1 MRRIGASILLG
12 LVIST
17 AWAPSAT
24 AEETPVP
31 SESPSLNAPNDLPTF
46 DPPSE
51 TPTASPTQQPTE
63 PPGEQPTEP
72 PSEPAA
78 EPPNEPTDE
87 PSSQPTSEP
96 STEPTT
102 EPPGASTASPSQ
114 PPDEGGSTRRPATV
128 LPVTS
133 RQAVASAFAVISPI
147 RTLTMALFGSTPQ
160 TPVVTSTPTASA
172 PVLPIATEG
181 PSPSESPDTTDV
193 ALSGSEAA
201 ATSGGL
207 PWGGLV
213 VILLCGAAAVIGY
226 SMTSRGGSHR
236 TGRP

>member
-1 MRRIGASILLG
+1 M
-12 LVIST
+12 
-17 AWAPSAT
+17 AWVPAAT
-24 AEETPVP
+24 AEETPLP

-51 TPTASPTQQPTE
+51 TPTESPT
-63 PPGEQPTEP
+63 EQPTEP
-72 PSEPAA
+72 PTEQPTEPSSEPAT

-87 PSSQPTSEP
+87 PSSQPSTDP
-96 STEPTT
+96 STEP
-102 EPPGASTASPSQ
+102 PGEDPGETPASPTQ
-114 PPDEGGSTRRPATV
+114 PPYEGWSAQRPATA

-147 RTLTMALFGSTPQ
+147 QTLTMALFGAPQ
-160 TPVVTSTPTASA
+160 ATGPTSTPTASA
-172 PVLPIATEG
+172 PVLPIATDG
-181 PSPSESPDTTDV
+181 PSPSESPDTTDL
-193 ALSGSEAA
+193 ALSGSDTA

-226 SMTSRGGSHR
+226 SMTSGGGSHR